1 MVSLMDDIT
10 QTETANVGILAY
22 GSLISDPGDEIDAV
36 KLRIIENIETPFC
49 VEFARS
55 SSSRGGAP
63 TLIPV
68 GSGGRRVNGTI
79 IVVSASTQEAH
90 DMVYRREIH
99 QVGSERSY
107 KEPAA
112 GAEGRV
118 RVKFVDGGMMGVASV
133 LYTDIDTNIT
143 DLTAAKLADLA
154 IASVRKAETGKDG
167 ISYLMAA
174 SRNGIR
180 TALSDDYAAE
190 ILRQTQ
196 TSTLEEA
203 LQSIR
208 A

>member
-1 MVSLMDDIT
+1 MDDIT

-36 KLRIIENIETPFC
+36 KLRIIKNVETPFC

-68 GSGGRRVNGTI
+68 CSGGRKVHGSI
-79 IVVSASTQEAH
+79 IVVKASTEVAR
-90 DMVYRREIH
+90 DMLYRREIH
-99 QVGSERSY
+99 QVGSERTY

-118 RVKFVDGGMMGVASV
+118 RVKFVEGGMMGVASV
-133 LYTDIDTNIT
+133 LYTDIDTNIA
-143 DLTAAKLADLA
+143 DPTAAKLADLA

-167 ISYLMAA
+167 ISYLIAA
-174 SRNGIR
+174 NRSGIL

-196 TSTLEEA
+196 TSTLDEA
-203 LQSIR
+203 LQSLW